1 MFMLRFEKVVPAL
14 LGILLVMHLAAGA
27 AHADDIL
34 VKSGEKIAF
43 LGDSITA
50 GGAGP
55 GGYCRLVIAG
65 LEANDVKAVFIGA
78 GVSGHKSNDM
88 LKRLDKDVISKK
100 PEWMTLS
107 CGVND
112 VWHGAKGVPLEDYKK
127 NITEIIDKC
136 QAANIKVV
144 ILTSTMISEDQSAAN
159 NQK

>member
-1 MFMLRFEKVVPAL
+1 MIKNHTKLAL
-14 LGILLVMHLAAGA
+14 SLIALFVSTTFAAAGE
-27 AHADDIL
+27 IP
-34 VKSGEKIAF
+34 VKTGEKIAF
-43 LGDSITA
+43 MGDSITA

-55 GGYCRLVIAG
+55 GGYCRLVISG
-65 LEANDVKAVFIGA
+65 LEANGIKAVFIGA
-78 GVSGHKSNDM
+78 GVSGHKSNQM
-88 LKRLDKDVISKK
+88 LARLDKDVISKK

-144 ILTSTMISEDQSAAN
+144 ILTSTMIKEDQSNAE
-159 NQK
+159 NQKLEG